1 MPVLDKL
8 RIKCGKISCGNQRLW
23 QRIIKKKRLTPPGL
37 VAASSQADYSFE
49 KTITAI
55 DRFIEGASTI
65 DEHRKS
71 FDQLSE
77 LMFALVKNNTFEG
90 IKIYKQFCP
99 MAFNNEGAYWLSK
112 NENILN
118 PYFGE
123 KMLTCGYTQEITE

>member
-1 MPVLDKL
+1 MASDY
-8 RIKCGKISCGNQRLW
+8 
-23 QRIIKKKRLTPPGL
+23 KKVNLATPGL
-37 VAASSQADYSFE
+37 VATSSQVDYPFQ
-49 KTITAI
+49 KAITAI
-55 DRFIEGASTI
+55 ARSIEGASTI

-123 KMLTCGYTQEITE
+123 KILTYGYTQDITE

>member
-1 MPVLDKL
+1 M
-8 RIKCGKISCGNQRLW
+8 W
-23 QRIIKKKRLTPPGL
+23 QSALVASDYKKVKLTPPGL
-37 VAASSQADYSFE
+37 VAASSQVDYPFE

-55 DRFIEGASTI
+55 DRSIEGASTI

-123 KMLTCGYTQEITE
+123 KILTCGYTQEITE